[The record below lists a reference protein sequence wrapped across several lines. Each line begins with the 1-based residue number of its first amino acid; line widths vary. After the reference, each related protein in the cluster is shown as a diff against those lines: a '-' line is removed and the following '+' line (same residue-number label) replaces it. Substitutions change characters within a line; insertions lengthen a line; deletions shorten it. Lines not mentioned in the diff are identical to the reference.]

1 MLQAMPVFSRL
12 IADGMQVA
20 HLPITANRLSS
31 KEVSRMGTMAPA
43 AQKKRHRILVIE
55 GDAGARRVISATL
68 KEAGYLVTEA
78 DTSDHAA
85 ALLSLDLRPRAVGAI
100 LCDIRTPK
108 INDCEATVYFRA
120 RYPAIPVIVTSFY
133 PDIEWAIALMNRA
146 PPII

>member
-1 MLQAMPVFSRL
+1 
-12 IADGMQVA
+12 
-20 HLPITANRLSS
+20 
-31 KEVSRMGTMAPA
+31 MGTTTLA

-85 ALLSLDLRPRAVGAI
+85 ALLSLDQRPRAVGAI

-108 INDCEATVYFRA
+108 INDCEAAVYFRA
-120 RYPAIPVIVTSFY
+120 RYPAIPVIVTSAY
-133 PDIEWAIALMNRA
+133 PDIEWAIALMKQGAADYLIKPVSREDLLMVIGNAVQRFVLVNHE
-146 PPII
+146 PS